1 MRTAAG
7 IILREVV
14 VGDAAGD
21 DADRFVGGVRIAVE
35 AAGGG
40 FGLEPGV
47 VVEQR
52 VVPYARIARH
62 QHPLARLGGVGAF
75 VLGADTGDFDHG
87 PRMGHAG
94 RQTHQYGNTVLLR
107 EVEGRLHHVVG
118 LLLVRRFEGRHEGE
132 LAVKARVL
140 LVLRRV
146 HRRVIGRDHNQPAV
160 GAGHRRI
167 DECVGGD
174 VHAHVLHADQRP
186 FSGERHA
193 EGLLHGGLFIG
204 RPSAV
209 HAALGG
215 ERMTLNEFGY
225 FGRGRARIG
234 IDARQ
239 SGVERAQCE
248 GFVSE

>member
-35 AAGGG
+35 PALCG

-75 VLGADTGDFDHG
+75 VLGADAGDFDHG

-94 RQTHQYGNTVLLR
+94 CQTHQYGNTVLLR

-118 LLLVRRFEGRHEGE
+118 LLLVRRFEYRYKGKFTIYPGI
-132 LAVKARVL
+132 L
-140 LVLRRV
+140 LILR
-146 HRRVIGRDHNQPAV
+146 GM
-160 GAGHRRI
+160 HRRI
-167 DECVGGD
+167 VGCGNYQSTVSSGNSCIHEAIGCHIHTD
-174 VHAHVLHADQRP
+174 VFHTYQGSFAGV
-186 FSGERHA
+186 RHA
-193 EGLLHGGLFIG
+193 
-204 RPSAV
+204 
-209 HAALGG
+209 
-215 ERMTLNEFGY
+215 
-225 FGRGRARIG
+225 
-234 IDARQ
+234 
-239 SGVERAQCE
+239 
-248 GFVSE
+248 